1 MKFEEFNVGD
11 LIKLRQGIGTFPALN
26 SFPEKNSST
35 YIPFY
40 LNLDFEHFLKEQD
53 TLIVLEKISHA
64 RSSTISL
71 TYKCLF
77 KNEIVYITRMENYGI
92 DPNICF
98 VKC

>member
-1 MKFEEFNVGD
+1 MKFKEFNVGD

-26 SFPEKNSST
+26 TFPEKTSST
-35 YIPFY
+35 YVPFY
-40 LNLDFEHFLKEQD
+40 LNLDFEYFLKEND
-53 TLIVLEKISHA
+53 ALIVLEKIRHA
-64 RSSTISL
+64 SNSMLSI

-77 KNEIVYITRMENYGI
+77 KNEIVYISKMENYGI